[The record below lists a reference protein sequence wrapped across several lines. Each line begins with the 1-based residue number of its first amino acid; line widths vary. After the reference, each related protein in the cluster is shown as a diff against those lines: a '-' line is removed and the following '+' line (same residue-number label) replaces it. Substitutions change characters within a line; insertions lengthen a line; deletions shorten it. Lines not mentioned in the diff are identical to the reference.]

1 MHSFQAQIHIYIL
14 RFKTFSLNQKSFK
27 SSTHQDKWR
36 GFKLIT
42 RLTRQVWLYS
52 IFVLRRRVVR
62 ETKEKEREGKKVFP
76 LENVKKSNKLITIF
90 IILSINLTL
99 SNWSENVISTVRTY
113 QSITKKATKCLPNI
127 NRYICDFF
135 KLTYSWTC

>member
-1 MHSFQAQIHIYIL
+1 MHSFEAQIHIYIL

-90 IILSINLTL
+90 IILSINLTI
-99 SNWSENVISTVRTY
+99 SNWSEKCSTVRTY
-113 QSITKKATKCLPNI
+113 QTIKKRLPNVYQI
-127 NRYICDFF
+127 SIDIFATF
-135 KLTYSWTC
+135 LS